1 MTLQPCRVCHQHIQM
16 GTHCPHCSEKPLTS
30 SISVALLLG
39 IGLMG
44 CGDKDEDTATESEP
58 AEEPASEPV
67 EETMYG
73 VPSE

>member
-1 MTLQPCRVCHQHIQM
+1 MKLQACKVCNQHIEL
-16 GTHCPHCSEKPLTS
+16 GTDCPHCTERPSTS

-44 CGDKDEDTATESEP
+44 CGEKDEDTATESEP

-67 EETMYG
+67 DEAMYG